1 MRHPKTIA
9 SRDSLQPSA
18 CREETGGV
26 WHRRHRRGPRK
37 ASSRLTEL
45 LHVPGLIASLW
56 VASGAASAE
65 TLCQGYGPQTP
76 RDIASRAGDNARV
89 WTLAPKPGQM
99 NLCNIHTHTNAE
111 HKGPGFSVFAGD
123 GKYGGYRCNG
133 TSDLTAEELADP
145 WGGKGPFGN
154 VKPGDTI
161 EVHWVYT
168 SCDVA
173 PGEGLGACLSDACS
187 NPELRV
193 EAQAFLLVN
202 DPNALDFRDF
212 DYAGAPLNG
221 LHQPKALPRGTG
233 EPVVFAGSTTGPSFS
248 QQTCSPLQVT
258 WSVRPYCARLDINS
272 LHAWAQGSNVFK
284 EVESHGVRP
293 LVTAPALLSEIP
305 GPAQHASTPDLS
317 APGSSRSGAPSRFG
331 TSYPMTP
338 PWVRGPLPGWSAPPP
353 VPWMSPP
360 SGY

>member
-1 MRHPKTIA
+1 MLCI
-9 SRDSLQPSA
+9 
-18 CREETGGV
+18 
-26 WHRRHRRGPRK
+26 
-37 ASSRLTEL
+37 
-45 LHVPGLIASLW
+45 PGLVAGLW

-76 RDIASRAGDNARV
+76 RDISSRAGDNARA
-89 WTLAPKPGQM
+89 WTLAPSPGRM

-123 GKYGGYRCNG
+123 GKLGGYRCNE
-133 TSDLTAEELADP
+133 TAELTAEELADP
-145 WGGKGPFGN
+145 WDGKGPFGN

-173 PGEGLGACLSDACS
+173 PGEGLGSCLSDACA

-202 DPNALDFRDF
+202 DPDALDFRDF
-212 DYAGAPLNG
+212 DYAGAPVNG
-221 LHQPKALPRGTG
+221 LHQPKALPVGTG
-233 EPVVFAGSTTGPSFS
+233 RPVVFAGSTTGPSFS
-248 QQTCSPLQVT
+248 QETCSPLQVT
-258 WSVRPYCARLDINS
+258 WSVRPQCARLDINS
-272 LHAWAQGSNVFK
+272 LHSWAESGNVFK

-293 LVTAPALLSEIP
+293 LVTAPELLSEISGSGQRFYPPDQPARGYREP
-305 GPAQHASTPDLS
+305 GAFGTF
-317 APGSSRSGAPSRFG
+317 GAPP
-331 TSYPMTP
+331 YPTTP
-338 PWVRGPLPGWSAPPP
+338 PWAREPYPGWSAPPP
-353 VPWMSPP
+353 APWMRGP